1 MDNIA
6 KLAQAIRMGFW
17 VARFLL
23 NTRNVLKAT
32 GVCKECLIL
41 LSKTGLRKEEKC
53 VRVYLGGL
61 YSIMLV
67 GYAGIND
74 HTRAIECG
82 RELLF
87 LFRGCG
93 DRLGEARVSIRLA
106 KMYHRRSKYHEA
118 EELYMKVLNIMIE
131 IGEKK
136 EEGICCGGLGTVFQ
150 SVGEYTMAN
159 KYHEKALAK

>member
-1 MDNIA
+1 M
-6 KLAQAIRMGFW
+6 Q
-17 VARFLL
+17 
-23 NTRNVLKAT
+23 
-32 GVCKECLIL
+32 
-41 LSKTGLRKEEKC
+41 
-53 VRVYLGGL
+53 
-61 YSIMLV
+61 
-67 GYAGIND
+67 
-74 HTRAIECG
+74 CG

-106 KMYHRRSKYHEA
+106 KMYHRRSKYQEA

>member
-32 GVCKECLIL
+32 GVSKECLIL

-74 HTRAIECG
+74 HTRAIECN
-82 RELLF
+82 
-87 LFRGCG
+87 
-93 DRLGEARVSIRLA
+93 V
-106 KMYHRRSKYHEA
+106 A
-118 EELYMKVLNIMIE
+118 ESFCSYSAGVVID
-131 IGEKK
+131 
-136 EEGICCGGLGTVFQ
+136 
-150 SVGEYTMAN
+150 
-159 KYHEKALAK
+159 